1 MRKFSLQDSVRSLEL
16 LERKLSLSA
25 MTLVGPARPV
35 HGVPVIV
42 RPLDDDPP
50 PQPEPAPPVN
60 PINGPI
66 QYPSLPP
73 SGPLGPG

>member
-1 MRKFSLQDSVRSLEL
+1 MPRHEQRFRARMIERLEP
-16 LERKLSLSA
+16 KLSLSSIGVSDWQRPLA
-25 MTLVGPARPV
+25 PAAL
-35 HGVPVIV
+35 V

-50 PQPEPAPPVN
+50 PNPEPAPPAN